1 MGSQG
6 WRGRRLT
13 QRQQQVGSLATRHKD
28 GAAQEWKR
36 EGGARP
42 GSWAGR
48 DGGEEGGGGLGGETV
63 MLYTGTGQ
71 GRPCTRNGTGSGR
84 AHLECEY
91 GPRQTTVHGIDMVK

>member
-1 MGSQG
+1 MEERGGGQAGLMGGS
-6 WRGRRLT
+6 GRR
-13 QRQQQVGSLATRHKD
+13 
-28 GAAQEWKR
+28 
-36 EGGARP
+36 GG
-42 GSWAGR
+42 
-48 DGGEEGGGGLGGETV
+48 GGGGLGGETV